1 MLIIRFTKT
10 NRVLKIISLLLLL
23 SLFVMKDLQY
33 LRPTAKHV
41 DFHLFL
47 GRENKIDNDFDGK
60 NDFKYIFR

>member
-1 MLIIRFTKT
+1 M
-10 NRVLKIISLLLLL
+10 N
-23 SLFVMKDLQY
+23 DLQY

-41 DFHLFL
+41 DFHLFW